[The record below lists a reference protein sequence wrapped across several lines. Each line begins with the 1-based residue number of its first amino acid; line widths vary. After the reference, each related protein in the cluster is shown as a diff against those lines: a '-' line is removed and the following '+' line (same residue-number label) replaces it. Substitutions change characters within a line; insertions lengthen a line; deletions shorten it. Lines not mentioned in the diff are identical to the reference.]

1 MRLDTPAILV
11 TIAILLLILAG
22 LIALQFRLS
31 RAHDRWPGLVLPA
44 ISLLFA
50 IFAAAGPVITLD
62 ASGGPW
68 PAITATVATFLIFN
82 IPTAAFA
89 GIYLH
94 QRERLSVRHELDRMR
109 AQDL

>member
-1 MRLDTPAILV
+1 MRLDTVAILA
-11 TIAILLLILAG
+11 TIATLLLILAG

-31 RAHDRWPGLVLPA
+31 RAHARWPGFILPV

-50 IFAAAGPVITLD
+50 IFAAAGPVITPD
-62 ASGGPW
+62 TSGGPW
-68 PAITATVATFLIFN
+68 PAITATVATFLISN
-82 IPTAAFA
+82 IPTAVFA
-89 GIYLH
+89 GVYLH